1 VIFVDTNVLYSV
13 LVKTKFS
20 KSAQD
25 IILMPS
31 DLATSATVL
40 SELVFISLRKLCKER
55 YGTNNYSEFRKAIVH
70 NGYSPF
76 KEDLDLIFR
85 LVEDRDILML
95 PINDNLDDWN
105 NAMARYNL
113 MPNDAM
119 IASTCL
125 KHGISKIAT
134 FDSDFLRVDWL
145 SVIDQSK

>member
-1 VIFVDTNVLYSV
+1 
-13 LVKTKFS
+13 
-20 KSAQD
+20 
-25 IILMPS
+25 
-31 DLATSATVL
+31 
-40 SELVFISLRKLCKER
+40 LVFISLRKLCKER
-55 YGTNNYSEFRKAIVH
+55 YGTNNYSEFRRAIVH
-70 NGYSPF
+70 NGYSLF

-125 KHGISKIAT
+125 KHEISKIAT

-145 SVIDQSK
+145 SVIDQIK